1 MNHTKKMVVVPQDV
15 MENLRFNQKQQVGAV
30 GKQLMDVDREIKEIF
45 DREDLAMD
53 EKLTLYY
60 DVLQKYRKLDK
71 QYNVKPAT
79 ILKEVKVDIEPPG
92 APAPSG
98 AVAAPV
104 ASAASDEWLDRI
116 DKQFNVRN
124 HDKAE
129 QLYQWVKDK
138 SDLRWNEKG
147 ELDGV
152 PKSNILTL
160 IDDVTRPMPRHKD
173 IEPVGLSQFV
183 SKLRESNLPE
193 YLIGNTTHYKKY
205 YTPAT
210 PATVSTPATASAD
223 TTSAEVSTPVKK
235 KRAHRLVSPNAVPV
249 PTPHIGTPEAK
260 TKGWLTMDDI

>member
-15 MENLRFNQKQQVGAV
+15 MENLRFNQKQKVGAV

-71 QYNVKPAT
+71 QYNVKPTT
-79 ILKEVKVDIEPPG
+79 ILKDVIEPPG
-92 APAPSG
+92 AVAASG

-104 ASAASDEWLDRI
+104 ASGTTDEWLDRI

-160 IDDVTRPMPRHKD
+160 IDDVTRPIPRHKD

-193 YLIGNTTHYKKY
+193 YLIGNSTHYKKY
-205 YTPAT
+205 YTA
-210 PATVSTPATASAD
+210 APATASAPVTS

-235 KRAHRLVSPNAVPV
+235 KRAHRLVSPNAVNV